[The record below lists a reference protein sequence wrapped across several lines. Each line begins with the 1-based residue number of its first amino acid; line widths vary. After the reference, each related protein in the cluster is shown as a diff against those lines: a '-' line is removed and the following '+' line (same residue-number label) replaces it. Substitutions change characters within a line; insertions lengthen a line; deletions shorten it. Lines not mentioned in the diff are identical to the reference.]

1 MYYLLPA
8 LLSLSHVVTVGEVEP
23 LDLTVCCALAKGI
36 GQNDSVLVLGQ
47 GLKRHCGFLFTP
59 LKVTER
65 RPLLSLTHLHL
76 Q

>member
-1 MYYLLPA
+1 M
-8 LLSLSHVVTVGEVEP
+8 T
-23 LDLTVCCALAKGI
+23 LDLAICCALAKGM

-47 GLKRHCGFLFTP
+47 GLKSHYGFPFTP

-65 RPLLSLTHLHL
+65 RPLLSPTRLHI